1 MYHSLPSDEELNK
14 LRQINRPYCLSIYLK
29 TNSFSP
35 ASSLAIELKNRVRQA
50 KIALIDIGL
59 DYRQIKKILR
69 PIEEL
74 INFNQ
79 YWPKLNSNLVIFSEA
94 NFFEY
99 FYLED
104 NNFEDKITIANQ
116 FEIEPLIQIINN
128 NPHYFILELAHK
140 KIHLLEGDKYRLNE
154 VHLKNLPTDMEKDLK
169 IDEYPQSWQSHTIA
183 PVRSTDSQAY
193 HEQYNVKQ
201 TDKLMLKI
209 FFRLI
214 DKSLINLLNR
224 KQKPLI
230 LAGVNY
236 LIPIYKSINSY
247 PRLMNNYIKGNQQT
261 ANKDQLRRAAL
272 SILP

>member
-1 MYHSLPSDEELNK
+1 MNHSLPNDEELNIIK
-14 LRQINRPYCLSIYLK
+14 NINRPHCLSIYLK
-29 TNSFSP
+29 TNSLSP
-35 ASSLAIELKNRVRQA
+35 RSSLAIELKNRLRQA
-50 KIALIDIGL
+50 KIILSNIGAS
-59 DYRQIKKILR
+59 DKQIKKMLE

-74 INFNQ
+74 INFNH

-116 FEIEPLIQIINN
+116 FEVEPLIQIISN

-154 VHLKNLPTDMEKDLK
+154 VHLKNLPTDMEQDLK

-201 TDKLMLKI
+201 TDKLMLKQ
-209 FFRLI
+209 FFNQI
-214 DKSLINLLNR
+214 DKRLNNLLNK

-236 LIPIYKSINSY
+236 LIPIYKSVNSY
-247 PRLMNNYIKGNQQT
+247 PRLVNEYIKGNQQNI
-261 ANKDQLRRAAL
+261 NKDMLRRAAL